1 METDKIEIKV
11 DVTFGDFFRAIS
23 ERTFKTRPV
32 FILLAV
38 CFIAPVTLFSA
49 FLALTGDAFPAITAV
64 VILVMIVLYIFG
76 GIYRSAKRA
85 AAKSKENT
93 VWTFSRS
100 GYKIVSELGRAE
112 IKWEA
117 LDGIIESKEYFLL
130 VVQRPV
136 FHVIP
141 KRFFQDSEA
150 EKFRELAVSA
160 LGERARMRR

>member
-64 VILVMIVLYIFG
+64 VILVMLVLYILW
-76 GIYRSAKRA
+76 GIYRSAKSA
-85 AAKSKENT
+85 AAKSRANT

-117 LDGIIESKEYFLL
+117 LEEIFESKKFFFL
-130 VVQRPV
+130 VVQRPI

-141 KRFFQDSEA
+141 KRFFQDSET
-150 EKFRELAVSA
+150 EKFRALAVNA
-160 LGERARMRR
+160 LGERAKVRR